1 MPQKPVSK
9 SSFGR
14 LSVALA
20 AVAVLL
26 SLSVGLSHAQAQDS
40 IREAQ
45 QRQAEIEAEHR
56 HATDG
61 IAYLDAQEYAVV
73 KGYEEATAVLEAE
86 QAKINAL
93 QQALNATTFQ
103 LNQLELNIAEFRQQ
117 LAAIHDTAA
126 ELAVQRYMHNGVDP
140 VEVLFANANL
150 SEGLALLA
158 LTETLFGD
166 AADAIDQARVVE
178 DELNQATQRAQDMQ
192 AEITTLQADLEAGLP
207 ELRAKQQEWEDL
219 EAQYNEL
226 RQKWQNDLNRLE
238 AEDRQLQQFI
248 QQKRAEEEIQRKLA
262 ALRESGGSGFV
273 RPAVGRL
280 CRVLATG
287 CIPFW
292 ATTGCTPGLT
302 MTATPVIRSS
312 HHATG

>member
-26 SLSVGLSHAQAQDS
+26 PLSMGLSHAQAQDS

-166 AADAIDQARVVE
+166 AADAIAQGPGGGRRTQPGHPARRSHASRNHHPAGRLGSWPARAASQA
-178 DELNQATQRAQDMQ
+178 
-192 AEITTLQADLEAGLP
+192 AGMG
-207 ELRAKQQEWEDL
+207 
-219 EAQYNEL
+219 
-226 RQKWQNDLNRLE
+226 RLGS
-238 AEDRQLQQFI
+238 A
-248 QQKRAEEEIQRKLA
+248 IQRIA
-262 ALRESGGSGFV
+262 PEVAERSQPAGG
-273 RPAVGRL
+273 
-280 CRVLATG
+280 
-287 CIPFW
+287 
-292 ATTGCTPGLT
+292 
-302 MTATPVIRSS
+302 
-312 HHATG
+312 